1 MERLLGAIV
10 ISLFLSAAASAAGP
24 KDYQVT
30 GPVLDVKDDVIVVQK
45 GTEKWEIGR
54 DKDTKVDGDLKKG
67 ARVTV
72 KYKMT
77 ASGIEV
83 KDAAKAA
90 TKSKTD
96 GKAKV
101 DEKKTESKTK

>member
-1 MERLLGAIV
+1 MKRLGGALIV
-10 ISLFLSAAASAAGP
+10 SLLLSTAAGAAGP

-30 GPVLDVKDDVIVVQK
+30 GPVLDVKDDVVIVQK

-67 ARVTV
+67 SRVTI

-77 ASGIEV
+77 ASSIEV

-90 TKSKTD
+90 AKSKTD
-96 GKAKV
+96 GKAKA
-101 DEKKTESKTK
+101 DEKKSDSKAK

>member
-1 MERLLGAIV
+1 MQRLLGLI
-10 ISLFLSAAASAAGP
+10 ILSLFLATAANAAGP

-30 GPVLDVKDDVIVVQK
+30 GPVLDVNNDVITVQK
-45 GTEKWEIGR
+45 GTEKWEIAR

-67 ARVTV
+67 SRVTI

-77 ASGIEV
+77 ASSIEV

-90 TKSKTD
+90 TKSKSET
-96 GKAKV
+96 
-101 DEKKTESKTK
+101 KTK